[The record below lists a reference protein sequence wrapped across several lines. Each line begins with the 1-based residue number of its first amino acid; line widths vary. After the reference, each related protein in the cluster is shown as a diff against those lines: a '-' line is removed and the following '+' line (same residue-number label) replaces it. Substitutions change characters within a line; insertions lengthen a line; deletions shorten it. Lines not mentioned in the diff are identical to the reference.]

1 MTALRRRRPLEIWP
15 AFVDATSSLLLVVVF
30 ALLLAVLGQLV
41 LGTALAGRDEA
52 LASLGLRISK
62 LAEILSLEQAETTR
76 LEQLLAVRTAS
87 LTESQ
92 TRISEQ
98 QETIRGQTALLAERE
113 LKLGALKDRL
123 SDQIGLVETL
133 QRDIEALTALRDQI
147 RAELEQQI
155 AARED
160 IRQQLQTESAL
171 NLDNLAQ
178 IALLNKQLGEF
189 RQQLAALA
197 DALEIAEQ
205 ELADRQIVIEDLGQR
220 LNTALASKARQLQ
233 RYRSEFFGRLR
244 EALGQY
250 PDIRIEGDR
259 FILPSELLFESGSD
273 QLGAEGRQQ
282 VARLARTLNEIAAII
297 PADIDWIL
305 RVDGHTDRR
314 PINSE
319 RFKSN
324 WELSAARAIS
334 LVRQMAENGVPLARM
349 AAAGFAE
356 YHPAD
361 PAETAEAYARNR
373 RIELKLTSR

>member
-30 ALLLAVLGQLV
+30 ALLLAVLGQLA

-52 LASLGLRISK
+52 LASLGMRISK

-92 TRISEQ
+92 ARISEQ
-98 QETIRGQTALLAERE
+98 QQTIRDQTAVLAERD
-113 LKLGALKDRL
+113 LKLGALRDRL
-123 SDQIGLVETL
+123 SDQIGLSETL

-197 DALEIAEQ
+197 GALEIAEQ
-205 ELADRQIVIEDLGQR
+205 EITDRQIVIEDLGQR

-233 RYRSEFFGRLR
+233 RYRSEFFGRLS

-319 RFKSN
+319 RFQSN

-361 PAETAEAYARNR
+361 PAETAAAYARNR

>member
-52 LASLGLRISK
+52 LASLGMRISK

-92 TRISEQ
+92 ARISEQ
-98 QETIRGQTALLAERE
+98 QETIRDQTAVLAERE
-113 LKLGALKDRL
+113 LKLGALRDRL
-123 SDQIGLVETL
+123 SDQIGLSETL

-233 RYRSEFFGRLR
+233 RYRSEFFGRLS

-282 VARLARTLNEIAAII
+282 VARLARTLNEIAAMI

-319 RFKSN
+319 RFQSN

-361 PAETAEAYARNR
+361 PAETAAAYARNR

>member
-62 LAEILSLEQAETTR
+62 LAEILSLEQEETAR

-92 TRISEQ
+92 ARISEQ
-98 QETIRGQTALLAERE
+98 QETIRSQTALLAERD

-133 QRDIEALTALRDQI
+133 QGDIEALTALRDQI

-160 IRQQLQTESAL
+160 IRRQLQTESAL

-178 IALLNKQLGEF
+178 IALLNKQLREF

-205 ELADRQIVIEDLGQR
+205 EIADRQIVIEDLGQR

-233 RYRSEFFGRLR
+233 RYSSEFFGRLR

-273 QLGAEGRQQ
+273 QLGAEGLQQ
-282 VARLARTLNEIAAII
+282 VARLARTLNEIAVII

-319 RFKSN
+319 RFQSN

-361 PAETAEAYARNR
+361 LAETAAAYARNR

>member
-98 QETIRGQTALLAERE
+98 QETIRGQTALLAERD

-123 SDQIGLVETL
+123 SNQIGLVETL

-297 PADIDWIL
+297 PAGIDWIL

-319 RFKSN
+319 RFQSN

-334 LVRQMAENGVPLARM
+334 LVRQMAANGVPLARM

>member
-52 LASLGLRISK
+52 LASLGMRISK

-92 TRISEQ
+92 ARISEQ
-98 QETIRGQTALLAERE
+98 QETIRDQTAVLAERD
-113 LKLGALKDRL
+113 LKLGALRDRL
-123 SDQIGLVETL
+123 SDQIGLSETL

-147 RAELEQQI
+147 RAQLEQQI

-197 DALEIAEQ
+197 GALEIAEQ
-205 ELADRQIVIEDLGQR
+205 EIADKQIVIEDLGQR

-233 RYRSEFFGRLR
+233 RYSSEFFGRLR

-273 QLGAEGRQQ
+273 QLGAEGLQQ

-319 RFKSN
+319 RFQSN

-356 YHPAD
+356 YHPVD
-361 PAETAEAYARNR
+361 LAETAAAYARNR

>member
-62 LAEILSLEQAETTR
+62 LAEILSLEQTETTR

-98 QETIRGQTALLAERE
+98 QETIRSQTALLAERE

-319 RFKSN
+319 RFQSN

>member
-52 LASLGLRISK
+52 LASLGMRISK

-92 TRISEQ
+92 ARIGEQ
-98 QETIRGQTALLAERE
+98 QEMIRGQTALLAERD

-197 DALEIAEQ
+197 SALEIAEQ
-205 ELADRQIVIEDLGQR
+205 EIADRQIVIEDLGQR

-273 QLGAEGRQQ
+273 QLGAEGLQQ
-282 VARLARTLNEIAAII
+282 VARLAGTLNEIAAII

-319 RFKSN
+319 RFQSN

-361 PAETAEAYARNR
+361 PAETAAAYARNR

>member
-52 LASLGLRISK
+52 LASLGMRISK

-92 TRISEQ
+92 ARISEQ
-98 QETIRGQTALLAERE
+98 QETIRGQTAVLAERE
-113 LKLGALKDRL
+113 LKLGALRDRL
-123 SDQIGLVETL
+123 SDQIGLSETL

-197 DALEIAEQ
+197 GALEIAEQ
-205 ELADRQIVIEDLGQR
+205 EITDKQIVIEDLGQR

-233 RYRSEFFGRLR
+233 RYSSEFFGRLR

-305 RVDGHTDRR
+305 RIDGHTDRR

-319 RFKSN
+319 RFQSN

-356 YHPAD
+356 YHPVD
-361 PAETAEAYARNR
+361 LAETAAAYARNR

>member
-52 LASLGLRISK
+52 LASLGMRISK
-62 LAEILSLEQAETTR
+62 LAEILSLEQEETAR

-92 TRISEQ
+92 ARIGEQ
-98 QETIRGQTALLAERE
+98 QETIRDQTAVLAERD
-113 LKLGALKDRL
+113 LKLGALRDRL
-123 SDQIGLVETL
+123 SDQIGLSETL

-160 IRQQLQTESAL
+160 IRQQLQTEIAL

-197 DALEIAEQ
+197 GALEIAEQ
-205 ELADRQIVIEDLGQR
+205 EIADKQIVIEDLGQR
-220 LNTALASKARQLQ
+220 LNTALASKALQLQ

-305 RVDGHTDRR
+305 RIDGHTDRR

-319 RFKSN
+319 RFQSN

-361 PAETAEAYARNR
+361 PAETAAAYARNR

>member
-52 LASLGLRISK
+52 LASLGMRISK

-76 LEQLLAVRTAS
+76 LEQLLDVRTAS

-92 TRISEQ
+92 ARIGQ
-98 QETIRGQTALLAERE
+98 QQKTIRDQTAVLAERE
-113 LKLGALKDRL
+113 LKLGALRDRL

-155 AARED
+155 ARRED

-197 DALEIAEQ
+197 GALEIAEQ
-205 ELADRQIVIEDLGQR
+205 EITDKQIVIEDLGQR

-233 RYRSEFFGRLR
+233 RYSSEFFGRLR

-273 QLGAEGRQQ
+273 RLGAEGLQQ
-282 VARLARTLNEIAAII
+282 VARLARILNEIAAII

-319 RFKSN
+319 RFQSN

-356 YHPAD
+356 YHPVD
-361 PAETAEAYARNR
+361 PATTAAAYARNR

>member
-52 LASLGLRISK
+52 LASLGMRISK
-62 LAEILSLEQAETTR
+62 LAEILSLDQAETTR
-76 LEQLLAVRTAS
+76 LDQLLAVRTAS

-92 TRISEQ
+92 ARIGQQ
-98 QETIRGQTALLAERE
+98 QETIRDQTAVLAERD
-113 LKLGALKDRL
+113 LKLGALRDRL
-123 SDQIGLVETL
+123 SDQIGLSETL

-160 IRQQLQTESAL
+160 IRQQLQAESAL

-178 IALLNKQLGEF
+178 IALLNRQLGEF

-197 DALEIAEQ
+197 GALEIAEQ
-205 ELADRQIVIEDLGQR
+205 EIADKQIVIEDLGQR

-259 FILPSELLFESGSD
+259 FLLPSELLFESGSD
-273 QLGAEGRQQ
+273 QLGAEGLQQ

-314 PINSE
+314 PISSE
-319 RFKSN
+319 RFQSN

-356 YHPAD
+356 YHPVD
-361 PAETAEAYARNR
+361 LAETAAAYARNR

>member
-30 ALLLAVLGQLV
+30 ALLLAVLGQLA

-52 LASLGLRISK
+52 LASLGMRISK

-92 TRISEQ
+92 ARISEQ
-98 QETIRGQTALLAERE
+98 QQTIRDQTAVLAERD
-113 LKLGALKDRL
+113 LKLGALRDRL
-123 SDQIGLVETL
+123 SDQIGLSETL

-197 DALEIAEQ
+197 SALEVAEQ

-319 RFKSN
+319 RFQSN

-361 PAETAEAYARNR
+361 PAETAAAYARNR

>member
-52 LASLGLRISK
+52 LASLGMRISK

-92 TRISEQ
+92 ARISEQ
-98 QETIRGQTALLAERE
+98 QETIRGQTALLAERD
-113 LKLGALKDRL
+113 LKLGALRDRL
-123 SDQIGLVETL
+123 SDQIGLSETL

-197 DALEIAEQ
+197 GALEVAEQ
-205 ELADRQIVIEDLGQR
+205 EIADKQIVIEDLGQR

-233 RYRSEFFGRLR
+233 RYRSEFFGRLS

-319 RFKSN
+319 RFQSN

-334 LVRQMAENGVPLARM
+334 LVRQMAQNGVPLARM

-361 PAETAEAYARNR
+361 PAETAAAYARNR

>member
-52 LASLGLRISK
+52 LASLGMRISK

-76 LEQLLAVRTAS
+76 LKQLLAVRTAS

-92 TRISEQ
+92 ARISKQ
-98 QETIRGQTALLAERE
+98 QQTIRDQTAVLAERD
-113 LKLGALKDRL
+113 LKLGALRDRL
-123 SDQIGLVETL
+123 SDQIGLSETL

-197 DALEIAEQ
+197 SALEVAEQ

-319 RFKSN
+319 RFQSN

>member
-52 LASLGLRISK
+52 LASLGMRISK

-92 TRISEQ
+92 ARISEQ
-98 QETIRGQTALLAERE
+98 QETIRDQTAVLAERD

-123 SDQIGLVETL
+123 SDQIGLSETL

-160 IRQQLQTESAL
+160 IRQQLQAESAL

-197 DALEIAEQ
+197 GALEIAEQ
-205 ELADRQIVIEDLGQR
+205 ELADKQIVIEDLGQR

-244 EALGQY
+244 EALSQY

-319 RFKSN
+319 RFQSN

-361 PAETAEAYARNR
+361 PAETAAAYARNR

>member
-52 LASLGLRISK
+52 LASLGMRISK

-92 TRISEQ
+92 ARIGEQ
-98 QETIRGQTALLAERE
+98 QETIRGQTALLAERD

-197 DALEIAEQ
+197 SALEIAEQ
-205 ELADRQIVIEDLGQR
+205 EIADRQIVIEDLGQR

-282 VARLARTLNEIAAII
+282 VARLAQTLNEIAAII

-319 RFKSN
+319 RFQSN

-356 YHPAD
+356 YHPVD
-361 PAETAEAYARNR
+361 PAETAAAYARNR

>member
-52 LASLGLRISK
+52 LASLGMRISK

-92 TRISEQ
+92 ARISEQ
-98 QETIRGQTALLAERE
+98 QQTIRDQTAVLAERD
-113 LKLGALKDRL
+113 LKLGALRDRL
-123 SDQIGLVETL
+123 SDQIGLSETL

-197 DALEIAEQ
+197 SALEVAEQ

-319 RFKSN
+319 RFQSN

-361 PAETAEAYARNR
+361 PAETAAAYARNR

>member
-92 TRISEQ
+92 ARISEQ
-98 QETIRGQTALLAERE
+98 QETIRDQTAVLAERD

-123 SDQIGLVETL
+123 SDQIGLSETL

-160 IRQQLQTESAL
+160 IRQQLQAESAL

-244 EALGQY
+244 EALSQY

-319 RFKSN
+319 RFQSN

-361 PAETAEAYARNR
+361 PAETAAAYARNR

>member
-92 TRISEQ
+92 TRIGEQ
-98 QETIRGQTALLAERE
+98 QETIRGQTAVLAERD

-123 SDQIGLVETL
+123 SDQIGLSETL

-197 DALEIAEQ
+197 GALEIAEQ
-205 ELADRQIVIEDLGQR
+205 EIADKQIVIEDLGQR

-282 VARLARTLNEIAAII
+282 VARLALTLSEIAAII

-319 RFKSN
+319 RFQSN

-361 PAETAEAYARNR
+361 PAETAAAYARNR

>member
-52 LASLGLRISK
+52 LASLGMRISK

-92 TRISEQ
+92 ARIGEQ
-98 QETIRGQTALLAERE
+98 QETIRDQTAVLAERE
-113 LKLGALKDRL
+113 LKLGALRDRL
-123 SDQIGLVETL
+123 SDQIGLSETL

-205 ELADRQIVIEDLGQR
+205 EIADKQIVIEDLGQR

-273 QLGAEGRQQ
+273 QLGAEGLQQ

-319 RFKSN
+319 RFQSN

-361 PAETAEAYARNR
+361 PAETAAAYARNR

>member
-52 LASLGLRISK
+52 LASLGMRISK

-92 TRISEQ
+92 ARIGEQ
-98 QETIRGQTALLAERE
+98 QETIRGQTALLAERD

-178 IALLNKQLGEF
+178 IALLNKQLEEV

-205 ELADRQIVIEDLGQR
+205 EIADRQIVIEDLGQR

-233 RYRSEFFGRLR
+233 RYSSEFFGRLR

-273 QLGAEGRQQ
+273 QLGAEGLQQ
-282 VARLARTLNEIAAII
+282 VARLAQTLNEIAAII

-319 RFKSN
+319 RFQSN

-356 YHPAD
+356 YHPVDLAT
-361 PAETAEAYARNR
+361 TAAAYARNR

>member
-1 MTALRRRRPLEIWP
+1 MTALRRRRLLEIWP

-52 LASLGLRISK
+52 LASLGMRISK

-92 TRISEQ
+92 ARIGEQ
-98 QETIRGQTALLAERE
+98 QERIRGQTALLAERD

-197 DALEIAEQ
+197 SALEIAEQ
-205 ELADRQIVIEDLGQR
+205 EIADRQIVIEDLGQR

-282 VARLARTLNEIAAII
+282 VARLARILNEIAAII

-319 RFKSN
+319 RFQSN

-361 PAETAEAYARNR
+361 PATTAAAYARNR

>member
-52 LASLGLRISK
+52 LASLGMRISK
-62 LAEILSLEQAETTR
+62 LAEILSLEQEETAR

-92 TRISEQ
+92 ARISEQ
-98 QETIRGQTALLAERE
+98 QETIRDQTAVLAERD

-123 SDQIGLVETL
+123 SDQIGLSETL

-160 IRQQLQTESAL
+160 IRQQLQAESAL

-197 DALEIAEQ
+197 GALEIAEQ
-205 ELADRQIVIEDLGQR
+205 ELADKQIVIEDLGQR

-244 EALGQY
+244 EALSQY

-319 RFKSN
+319 RFQSN

-361 PAETAEAYARNR
+361 PAETAAAYARNR

>member
-92 TRISEQ
+92 ARISEQ
-98 QETIRGQTALLAERE
+98 QETIRDQTALLAERD

-160 IRQQLQTESAL
+160 IRQQLQTESTL

-319 RFKSN
+319 RFQSN

-361 PAETAEAYARNR
+361 PAETAAAYARNR

>member
-1 MTALRRRRPLEIWP
+1 MTALRRRRLLEIWP

-52 LASLGLRISK
+52 LASLGMRISK

-92 TRISEQ
+92 ARIGEQ
-98 QETIRGQTALLAERE
+98 QETIRGQTALLAERD

-197 DALEIAEQ
+197 SALEIAEQ
-205 ELADRQIVIEDLGQR
+205 EIADRQIVIEDLGQR

-282 VARLARTLNEIAAII
+282 VARLARILNEIAAII

-319 RFKSN
+319 RFQSN

-361 PAETAEAYARNR
+361 PATTAAAYARNR

>member
-52 LASLGLRISK
+52 LASLGMRISK

-87 LTESQ
+87 LAESQ
-92 TRISEQ
+92 ARSGEQ
-98 QETIRGQTALLAERE
+98 QETIRGQTTLLAERD
-113 LKLGALKDRL
+113 LKLGALTDRL

-133 QRDIEALTALRDQI
+133 QGDIEALTALRDQI

-197 DALEIAEQ
+197 GALEIAEQ
-205 ELADRQIVIEDLGQR
+205 EITDRQIVIEDLGQR

-233 RYRSEFFGRLR
+233 RYRSEFFGRLS

-319 RFKSN
+319 RFESN

-361 PAETAEAYARNR
+361 PAETAAAYARNR

>member
-41 LGTALAGRDEA
+41 LGTALVGRDEA
-52 LASLGLRISK
+52 LASLGMRISK
-62 LAEILSLEQAETTR
+62 LAEILSLEQTETAR

-87 LTESQ
+87 LTESRA
-92 TRISEQ
+92 RISEQ

-113 LKLGALKDRL
+113 QKLGALRDRI
-123 SDQIGLVETL
+123 SDQIGLTETL
-133 QRDIEALTALRDQI
+133 QLDIEALTALRDRI

-155 AARED
+155 AAQEN
-160 IRQQLQTESAL
+160 IRQKLREESEL
-171 NLDNLAQ
+171 NLGNLAQ

-197 DALEIAEQ
+197 GALEAAEQ
-205 ELADRQIVIEDLGQR
+205 EITDKQIVIEDLGQR

-259 FILPSELLFESGSD
+259 FVLPSELLFESGSD
-273 QLGAEGRQQ
+273 ALGAEGRRQ
-282 VARLARTLNEIAAII
+282 VAQLARTLNQIAAII
-297 PADIDWIL
+297 PEDIDWIL
-305 RVDGHTDRR
+305 RVDGHTDQR

-334 LVRQMAENGVPLARM
+334 LVRQMAANGVPVARM

-361 PAETAEAYARNR
+361 PATTAEAYARNR

>member
-52 LASLGLRISK
+52 LASLGMRISK

-98 QETIRGQTALLAERE
+98 QETIRGQTAVLAERE
-113 LKLGALKDRL
+113 LKLGALRDRL
-123 SDQIGLVETL
+123 SDQIGLSETL

-197 DALEIAEQ
+197 GALEIAEQ
-205 ELADRQIVIEDLGQR
+205 EIADKQIVIEDLGQR

-233 RYRSEFFGRLR
+233 RYSSEFFGRLR

-319 RFKSN
+319 RFESN

-356 YHPAD
+356 YHPVDLAT
-361 PAETAEAYARNR
+361 TAAAYARNR

>member
-52 LASLGLRISK
+52 LASLGMRISK
-62 LAEILSLEQAETTR
+62 LAEILSLEQDETAR

-92 TRISEQ
+92 ARIGEQ
-98 QETIRGQTALLAERE
+98 QETIRGQTAVLAERE
-113 LKLGALKDRL
+113 LKLGALRDRL
-123 SDQIGLVETL
+123 SDQIRLSETL

-205 ELADRQIVIEDLGQR
+205 EIADRQIVIEDLGQR

-244 EALGQY
+244 ETLGQY

-273 QLGAEGRQQ
+273 QLGAEGLQQ

-319 RFKSN
+319 RFQSN

-356 YHPAD
+356 YHPVD
-361 PAETAEAYARNR
+361 PAETAAAYGRNR

>member
-92 TRISEQ
+92 ARIGEQ
-98 QETIRGQTALLAERE
+98 QETIRGQTAVLAERD

-123 SDQIGLVETL
+123 SNQIGLVETL

-319 RFKSN
+319 RFQSN

>member
-52 LASLGLRISK
+52 LASLGMRISK

-92 TRISEQ
+92 ARIGEQ
-98 QETIRGQTALLAERE
+98 QETIRGPTAVLAERD

-197 DALEIAEQ
+197 SALEIAEQ
-205 ELADRQIVIEDLGQR
+205 EIADRQIVIEDLGQR

-282 VARLARTLNEIAAII
+282 VARLARILNEIAAII

-319 RFKSN
+319 RFQSN

-361 PAETAEAYARNR
+361 PATTAAAYARNR

>member
-52 LASLGLRISK
+52 LASLGMRISK

-92 TRISEQ
+92 ARIGEQ
-98 QETIRGQTALLAERE
+98 QETIRGQTAVLAERD

-197 DALEIAEQ
+197 SALEIAEQ
-205 ELADRQIVIEDLGQR
+205 EIADRQIVIEDLGQR

-282 VARLARTLNEIAAII
+282 VARLARILNEIAAII

-319 RFKSN
+319 RFQSN

-361 PAETAEAYARNR
+361 PATTAAAYARNR

>member
-52 LASLGLRISK
+52 LASLGMRISK

-92 TRISEQ
+92 ARISDQ
-98 QETIRGQTALLAERE
+98 QETIRGQTAVLAERE
-113 LKLGALKDRL
+113 LKLGALRDRL
-123 SDQIGLVETL
+123 SDQIGLSETL

-197 DALEIAEQ
+197 GALEIAEQ
-205 ELADRQIVIEDLGQR
+205 EITDQQIVIEDLGQR

-319 RFKSN
+319 RFQSN

-361 PAETAEAYARNR
+361 PAETAAAYARNR

>member
-52 LASLGLRISK
+52 LASLGMRISK

-92 TRISEQ
+92 ARIGEQ
-98 QETIRGQTALLAERE
+98 QETIRGQTALLAERD

-197 DALEIAEQ
+197 SALEIAEQ
-205 ELADRQIVIEDLGQR
+205 EIADRQIVIEDLGQR

-282 VARLARTLNEIAAII
+282 VARLARILNEIAAII

-319 RFKSN
+319 RFQSN

-361 PAETAEAYARNR
+361 PATTAAAYARNR

>member
-52 LASLGLRISK
+52 LASLGMRISK

-92 TRISEQ
+92 ARISDQ
-98 QETIRGQTALLAERE
+98 QETIRGQTAVLAERE
-113 LKLGALKDRL
+113 LKLGALRDRL
-123 SDQIGLVETL
+123 SDQIGLSETL

-155 AARED
+155 AQRED

-189 RQQLAALA
+189 RQQLAVLA
-197 DALEIAEQ
+197 GALEIAEQ
-205 ELADRQIVIEDLGQR
+205 EIADRQIVIEDLGQR

-233 RYRSEFFGRLR
+233 RYRSEFFGRLS

-273 QLGAEGRQQ
+273 QLGAEGQQQ

-319 RFKSN
+319 RFQSN

-361 PAETAEAYARNR
+361 PAETAAAYARNR

>member
-52 LASLGLRISK
+52 LASLGMRISK

-92 TRISEQ
+92 ARISEQ
-98 QETIRGQTALLAERE
+98 QETIRDQTAVLAERE
-113 LKLGALKDRL
+113 LKLGALRDRL
-123 SDQIGLVETL
+123 SDQIGLSETL

-197 DALEIAEQ
+197 DALEVAEQ

-233 RYRSEFFGRLR
+233 RYRSEFFGRLS

-319 RFKSN
+319 RFQSN

-356 YHPAD
+356 YHPVD
-361 PAETAEAYARNR
+361 PAETAAAYARNR

>member
-92 TRISEQ
+92 TRIGEQ
-98 QETIRGQTALLAERE
+98 QETIRGQTAVLAERD

-123 SDQIGLVETL
+123 SDQIGLSETL

-197 DALEIAEQ
+197 GALEIAEQ
-205 ELADRQIVIEDLGQR
+205 EIADKQIVIEDLGQR

-282 VARLARTLNEIAAII
+282 VARLALTLSEIAAII

-319 RFKSN
+319 RFQSN

-349 AAAGFAE
+349 AVAGFAE

-361 PAETAEAYARNR
+361 PAETAAAYARNR

>member
-52 LASLGLRISK
+52 LASLGMRISK

-92 TRISEQ
+92 ARIGEQ
-98 QETIRGQTALLAERE
+98 QETIRGQTALLAERD
-113 LKLGALKDRL
+113 LKLGALRDRL
-123 SDQIGLVETL
+123 SDQIGLSETL
-133 QRDIEALTALRDQI
+133 QRDIKALTALRDQI

-197 DALEIAEQ
+197 GALEIAEQ
-205 ELADRQIVIEDLGQR
+205 EITDQQIVIEDLGQR

-233 RYRSEFFGRLR
+233 RYSSEFFGRLR

-273 QLGAEGRQQ
+273 QLGAEGLQQ

-319 RFKSN
+319 RFQSN

-356 YHPAD
+356 YHPVD
-361 PAETAEAYARNR
+361 LAETAAAYARNR

>member
-52 LASLGLRISK
+52 LASLGMRISK

-92 TRISEQ
+92 ARISEQ
-98 QETIRGQTALLAERE
+98 QETIRDQTAVLAERD
-113 LKLGALKDRL
+113 LKLGALRDRL
-123 SDQIGLVETL
+123 SDQIGLSETL

-205 ELADRQIVIEDLGQR
+205 KLADKQIVIEDLGQR

-233 RYRSEFFGRLR
+233 RYSSEFFGRLR

-319 RFKSN
+319 RFESN

-356 YHPAD
+356 YHPVDLAT
-361 PAETAEAYARNR
+361 TAAAYARNR

>member
-52 LASLGLRISK
+52 LASLGMRISK

-92 TRISEQ
+92 ARIGEQ
-98 QETIRGQTALLAERE
+98 QETIRGQTAVLAERD

-197 DALEIAEQ
+197 SALEIAEQ
-205 ELADRQIVIEDLGQR
+205 EIADRQIVIEDLGQR

-282 VARLARTLNEIAAII
+282 VARLAGTLNEIAAII

-319 RFKSN
+319 RFQSN

-361 PAETAEAYARNR
+361 PAETAAAYARNR